1 MSGMAT
7 TLTGR
12 QIADAGLTGW
22 IHLGDGLRT
31 RFVTGDFAT
40 GLALVDSVAAAA
52 EAAGHHPDLDLRY
65 GYVDVR
71 LVSHD
76 AGGTTQRDV
85 DLARTITALAADAGL
100 APDGAGL
107 TRFELVLDSPDHA
120 PLLPFWQAFLGYRG
134 GPEGD
139 DLEDPEARV
148 PDVWFQPS
156 GDEEPRQRW
165 HLDVWLDPDAV
176 PARLEAAL
184 AAGGTL
190 VDDSSAPAYWVL
202 ADAEGNRSCLC
213 TWHGRA
219 DG

>member
-7 TLTGR
+7 TLTSR

-22 IHLGDGLRT
+22 VDLGDGLRT

-40 GLALVDSVAAAA
+40 GLALVDSVGAAA

-65 GYVDVR
+65 GHVDVR

-85 DLARTITALAADAGL
+85 DLARTVTALAADAGL
-100 APDGAGL
+100 TPDGVRLARL
-107 TRFELVLDSPDHA
+107 ELVLDSPDHA
-120 PLLPFWQAFLGYRG
+120 GVLPFWKAFLGLAD

-139 DLEDPEARV
+139 DLEDPDGRL
-148 PDVWFQPS
+148 PYLWFQPS
-156 GDEEPRQRW
+156 GGEEPRQRW
-165 HLDVWLDPDAV
+165 HLDVWLDPSEV
-176 PARLEAAL
+176 PSRLEAAL

-219 DG
+219 DT

>member
-22 IHLGDGLRT
+22 INLGDGLRT

-40 GLALVDSVAAAA
+40 GLRLVDAVGAAA

-65 GYVDVR
+65 GHVDVR

-85 DLARTITALAADAGL
+85 DLARTVTALAADAGL
-100 APDGAGL
+100 TPEPAGL
-107 TRFELVLDSPDHA
+107 ARLELVLDSPDRTRV
-120 PLLPFWQAFLGYRG
+120 LPFWRAFLDLRD

-139 DLEDPEARV
+139 DLEDPDDRL
-148 PDVWFQPS
+148 PSLWFQPS
-156 GDEEPRQRW
+156 GDEEARQRW
-165 HLDVWLDPDAV
+165 HLDVWLDPADV
-176 PARLEAAL
+176 PARIEAAL

-190 VDDSSAPAYWVL
+190 VDDSNAPAYWVL